1 MRVALYARYSSDLQN
16 QRSAADQLA
25 ALQRVVDQ
33 RGWTTAAR
41 FADEGI
47 SGATLGNRP
56 GILALLAG
64 AAARDFDLVLA
75 EDLDRLARD
84 QESAAHVRKRL
95 AFADV
100 ALETLT
106 QGRLEGQ
113 AGIMQSAFAGAM
125 GELFLDNLRHKT
137 RRGLEA
143 RVRGGFSGG
152 GLCYGYSLVPGEEKG
167 VLQVDEEQAAV
178 IRRIFADYA
187 SGLPPRAIAIA
198 LNAEGVPGPRGGTW
212 APTTV
217 SGDRRAGDG
226 ILCQE
231 LYIGVRVFNRR
242 TFRKHPDTGA
252 RSGRLNPP
260 ELWIREAVPH
270 LRIVSDEA
278 WATVQARQK
287 AMDGQPAHRSR
298 RPKRLLSGLLRCSLC
313 GGSMTLNGA
322 RFECTNHRDRGTCAN
337 SKTIAAAR
345 IEARVIEGVRTRLLS
360 PAVITEA
367 ARTYQAD
374 METARKAATQ
384 ERLPLERELAELGRR
399 IDRAT
404 EAYLSG
410 QIELD
415 AFAALQQPLK
425 QRRTEISAQ
434 LQLAAGGND
443 QVVQLHPGAIEA
455 YRRLAVDLHETLA
468 APDADEIRQI
478 FRKLIERVDF
488 VPEEGL
494 GKFGLVVHGRLAGV
508 LQVVAPRRAQNS
520 KNPTAGDADCGV
532 LLGAGARSGQYPT
545 VLSVAFAA

>member
-25 ALQRVVDQ
+25 ALQRLVDQ
-33 RGWTTAAR
+33 RGWETVASY
-41 FADEGI
+41 ADEGI

-56 GILALLAG
+56 GILALLA
-64 AAARDFDLVLA
+64 AAAVRDFDLVLA

-143 RVRGGFSGG
+143 RVRAGYSGG
-152 GLCYGYSLVPGEEKG
+152 GLCFGYSIVPGEQKG
-167 VLQVDEEQAAV
+167 VLQVDEDQAAV

-187 SGLPPRAIAIA
+187 AGLPPRAIATA

-212 APTTV
+212 APSTV

-252 RSGRLNPP
+252 RSSRLNPP
-260 ELWIREAVPH
+260 AMWIREAAPH

-278 WATVQARQK
+278 WAAVQARQK
-287 AMDGQPAHRSR
+287 ALDGQPAHKSR
-298 RPKRLLSGLLRCSLC
+298 RPKRLLSGLVRCSLC
-313 GGSMTLNGA
+313 SGSMTLNGA
-322 RFECTNHRDRGTCAN
+322 RFECTNHRDRGTCTN
-337 SKTIAAAR
+337 GKTIAAAK

-360 PAVITEA
+360 PAAIAEA

-374 METARKAATQ
+374 MEAARKLAIGQ
-384 ERLPLERELAELGRR
+384 RLPLEREFAEVGRR
-399 IDRAT
+399 IERAT
-404 EAYLSG
+404 EAYLAG
-410 QIELD
+410 QLELD
-415 AFAALQQPLK
+415 GFAAVHEPLK
-425 QRRTEISAQ
+425 TRKAEISA
-434 LQLAAGGND
+434 LLLAAAAGD
-443 QVVQLHPGAIEA
+443 QVVQLHPGAVEA
-455 YRRLAVDLHETLA
+455 YRRLATDLHQVLA
-468 APDADEIRQI
+468 APDADEVRQV

-488 VPEEGL
+488 TPEQGH
-494 GKFGLVVHGRLAGV
+494 GKFSLLVHGRLAGI
-508 LQVVAPRRAQNS
+508 LQVVDRSQAQNA
-520 KNPTAGDADCGV
+520 KNPTAGVTDCGV
-532 LLGAGARSGQYPT
+532 FLGAGAGSGQYPT
-545 VLSVAFAA
+545 ILTNSFAA

>member
-1 MRVALYARYSSDLQN
+1 VRVALYARYSSDLQN

-33 RGWTTAAR
+33 RGWTTAAV

-64 AAARDFDLVLA
+64 AAVRDFDLVLA

-152 GLCYGYSLVPGEEKG
+152 GLCYGYQLVPGEQKG
-167 VLQVDEEQAAV
+167 VLEIDPDQAAIV
-178 IRRIFADYA
+178 RRIFLAYA
-187 SGLPPRAIAIA
+187 RGATPRSIAID
-198 LNAEGVPGPRGGTW
+198 LNREGIPGPRGGAW
-212 APTTV
+212 SPTTV

-242 TFRKHPDTGA
+242 QYRKHPDTGK
-252 RSGRLNPP
+252 RSSRLNPP
-260 ELWIREAVPH
+260 NEWIRMPAPE
-270 LRIVSDEA
+270 LRILTDDVWEYA
-278 WATVQARQK
+278 QARQRTLG
-287 AMDGQPAHRSR
+287 AQPAYRAR
-298 RPKRLLSGLLRCSLC
+298 KPRRLLSGLLHCSLC
-313 GGSMTLNGA
+313 GGSMTLNGP
-322 RFECTNHRDRGTCAN
+322 RLQCSNNRERGTCRN
-337 SKTIAAAR
+337 GKTIAPTKV
-345 IEARVIEGVRTRLLS
+345 EARVIEGVRTRLLS
-360 PAVITEA
+360 PAAIAAA
-367 ARTYQAD
+367 ARAYQVD
-374 METARKAATQ
+374 MEAARKAAAHD
-384 ERLPLERELAELGRR
+384 RLPLERELAELGRR

-404 EAYLSG
+404 EAYLAG

-415 AFAALQQPLK
+415 AFAALQEPLK
-425 QRRTEISAQ
+425 ARRADISAQ
-434 LQLAAGGND
+434 LALAAGGGD
-443 QVVQLHPGAIEA
+443 QVVQLHPGAVEA
-455 YRRLAVDLHETLA
+455 YRCMAVDLHESLA
-468 APDADEIRQI
+468 DPDADEVREI
-478 FRKLIERVDF
+478 FRKLIDRVDF

-494 GKFGLVVHGRLAGV
+494 GKFGLVVHGRLAGI
-508 LQVVAPRRAQNS
+508 LQVASPRRAQNS

-545 VLSVAFAA
+545 VLVAFAA